1 MPGCYLVDSPGYG
14 FAMGEKKEIEKWGKM
29 MNFYFKNSYF
39 INQIIVLIDSEH
51 GFKQVDN
58 MIIEL
63 LNKYKK
69 TFAIVFTKCDKINK
83 NKKK

>member
-1 MPGCYLVDSPGYG
+1 
-14 FAMGEKKEIEKWGKM
+14 MGKNDE
-29 MNFYFKNSYF
+29 FLFKNSYF

-69 TFAIVFTKCDKINK
+69 TFVIVFTKCDKINK